1 MDMIITYVCTR
12 VGFTEAKNAAQD
24 AEVVFMVMGA
34 DQSVERE
41 SRDRAGYPCHSSSR
55 SAIGLPG
62 CQHDLVSYIEEV
74 NDKIVLI
81 LLNGAPL
88 TIPVEDNSD
97 KVRAIVEAFY
107 PGPLGGRAIAKVL
120 FGEVSPAGRMPVTI
134 VQSEDDLPPA
144 VDYNMATD
152 PGRTYR
158 YLQKPALYP
167 FGYGL
172 SYTLFDY
179 SNLVISPKV
188 ISPCDSIMVSV
199 EVQNSGKMDS
209 DEVVQVY
216 LTTPKAPGIEVNAQY
231 DLVGFNRTKF
241 PSGSTVEVKFTIN
254 AYLMSSVGPTGRRVV
269 VPGSFIV
276 YVGNASPLKSDKQV
290 ILLRGEFTIRG
301 EVTTDVSN
309 CPNHIPKCLAC

>member
-1 MDMIITYVCTR
+1 MFSVRSHGYSCA
-12 VGFTEAKNAAQD
+12 GFTGARKAAED

-62 CQHDLVSYIEEV
+62 CQHDLISHIEAV

-88 TIPVEDNSD
+88 TIPVEDKSE
-97 KVRAIVEAFY
+97 KILAILEAFY
-107 PGPLGGRAIAKVL
+107 PGPLGGTAIAKVL
-120 FGEVSPAGRMPVTI
+120 FGEISPAGRMPVTV
-134 VQSEDDLPPA
+134 VQSEDDLPPS
-144 VDYNMATD
+144 VDYNMATN

-179 SNLVISPKV
+179 NNLVISPKT
-188 ISPCDSIMVSV
+188 ISPCDSIVISV
-199 EVQNSGKMDS
+199 EVLNSGKMDS

-216 LTTPKAPGIEVNAQY
+216 LTSPKAPGVKVHSQY
-231 DLVGFNRTKF
+231 DLVGFNRSNF
-241 PSGSTVEVKFTIN
+241 PTGAMLEVKFVIN
-254 AYLMSSVGPTGRRVV
+254 AYLMGSVGLDGGRVI
-269 VPGSFIV
+269 VPGSFV
-276 YVGNASPLKSDKQV
+276 VHVGNASPLKSDKQV
-290 ILLRGEFTIRG
+290 TILQGEFTVEG
-301 EVTTDVSN
+301 EPTDISD
-309 CPNHIPKCLAC
+309 CPHSIPKCLAC

>member
-1 MDMIITYVCTR
+1 MLTR
-12 VGFTEAKNAAQD
+12 VFLCLGFGEAKNAAQD

-41 SRDRAGYPCHSSSR
+41 SRDRTGYPCHSSSR

-62 CQHDLVSYIEEV
+62 CQHDLISHIEQA

-88 TIPVEDNSD
+88 TIPVEDQSD
-97 KVRAIVEAFY
+97 KIRAIVEAFY
-107 PGPLGGRAIAKVL
+107 PGASGARAIAKVL
-120 FGEVSPAGRMPVTI
+120 FGEVSPAGRMPVTV

-158 YLQKPALYP
+158 YLQKPVLYP

-188 ISPCDSIMVSV
+188 ISPCSSIIVSV

-209 DEVVQVY
+209 NEVIQVY
-216 LTTPKAPGIEVNAQY
+216 LTSPKAPGVKVNAQY
-231 DLVGFNRTKF
+231 DLVGFNRSNI
-241 PSGSTVEVKFTIN
+241 PSGSIVEIKFIIN
-254 AYLMSSVGPTGRRVV
+254 AYLMSSVGQNGKRAIH
-269 VPGSFIV
+269 PGSFFV
-276 YVGNASPLKSDKQV
+276 HVGNASPLKSDKQV
-290 ILLRGEFTIRG
+290 TILSGEFTVKG
-301 EVTTDVSN
+301 KVTDVSD
-309 CPNHIPKCLAC
+309 CPNHVPKCLAC

>member
-1 MDMIITYVCTR
+1 MQYLCA
-12 VGFTEAKNAAQD
+12 GFGEAKNAAQD

-41 SRDRAGYPCHSSSR
+41 SRDRAGYPCHSSTR

-62 CQHDLVSYIEEV
+62 CQYDLISHIETV

-88 TIPVEDNSD
+88 TIPMEDQSD

-107 PGPLGGRAIAKVL
+107 PGALGGRAIAKVL
-120 FGEVSPAGRMPVTI
+120 FGEVSPAGRMPVTV

-144 VDYNMATD
+144 VDYNMDSD

-179 SNLVISPKV
+179 SNLVISPEV
-188 ISPCDSIMVSV
+188 ISPCDSIAVSV

-209 DEVVQVY
+209 EEVVQVY
-216 LTTPKAPGIEVNAQY
+216 LTAPKAPGVKVNAQY
-231 DLVGFNRTKF
+231 DLVGFNRSKI
-241 PSGSTVEVKFTIN
+241 PSGSISEIKFMIN
-254 AYLMSSVGPTGRRVV
+254 AYLMSSVGPTGRRVI
-269 VPGSFIV
+269 VPGSFFV
-276 YVGNASPLKSDKQV
+276 HVGNASPLKSDKQV
-290 ILLRGEFTIRG
+290 TILSGEFTVRG
-301 EVTTDVSN
+301 KLIDVSN
-309 CPNHIPKCLAC
+309 CPDHVPECLAC

>member
-1 MDMIITYVCTR
+1 MCI
-12 VGFTEAKNAAQD
+12 GFTDVKNAAKD

-62 CQHDLVSYIEEV
+62 CQHDLISHVEEV

-88 TIPVEDNSD
+88 TIPAEDKSD
-97 KVRAIVEAFY
+97 KIVAIVEAFY

-120 FGEVSPAGRMPVTI
+120 FGEVSPAGRMPITV
-134 VQSEDDLPPA
+134 VQSEDDLPPS

-179 SNLVISPKV
+179 NNLVISPKTV
-188 ISPCDSIMVSV
+188 SPCSSIIVSV
-199 EVQNSGKMDS
+199 MVLNSGKMDS

-216 LTTPKAPGIEVNAQY
+216 LTSPKAPGIKVHSQF
-231 DLVGFNRTKF
+231 DLVGFNR
-241 PSGSTVEVKFTIN
+241 STIPAGTMVEVKFAIN
-254 AYLMSSVGPTGRRVV
+254 AYLMSSVGPTGRRVI
-269 VPGSFIV
+269 VPGSFVV
-276 YVGNASPLKSDKQV
+276 YVGNASPLQSDKEV
-290 ILLRGEFTIRG
+290 MILKGEFTVEG
-301 EVTTDVSN
+301 KLTDVSD
-309 CPNHIPKCLAC
+309 CPHDLPKCLAC